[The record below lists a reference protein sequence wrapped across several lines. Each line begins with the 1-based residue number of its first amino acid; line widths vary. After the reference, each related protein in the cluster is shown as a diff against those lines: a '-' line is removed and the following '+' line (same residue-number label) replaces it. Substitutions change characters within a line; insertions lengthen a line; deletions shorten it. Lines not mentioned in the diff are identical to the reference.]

1 MDARRRRPGGPER
14 ARRQERRQRQQQRQ
28 RERRREQARPA
39 GGERD
44 LETSRE
50 RARERAQSNPEK
62 RSAQRV
68 DQLYRTLLRR
78 RKHPL
83 SPSDVAVADLPK
95 VRLAVTAAALGN
107 TMEWFDFGVYA
118 YLADTLGKVFF
129 PASSPGTQVVS
140 TFATF
145 AAAFLVRPLGGL
157 VFGPLGDRI
166 GRQRVLA
173 ITMIMMAASTFAVG
187 VLPSYS
193 SAGLLAPLLLLVCRL
208 VQGFS
213 TGGEYAGAT
222 TYIAEYA
229 PDKRRGFLGSWLD
242 FGTFIGYSLG
252 SGLVTVLTLT
262 AGSDGLEHWAWRI
275 PFWVAG
281 PLGVTGLYM
290 RLKLE
295 DTPAFKEEVEQAAHA
310 APGEDSPV
318 EQARQ
323 SGGGR
328 LKEIFTDHWQAVLI
342 CMGLVLLYNVTNYMV
357 TSYLPTYMTST
368 LDFGSTTAQLMV
380 LATMLLVVLTI
391 TAVGRGS
398 DRWGRRPLFM
408 TGSIALVALSAPA
421 FLLIRQ
427 GGIAL
432 PAVGCAV
439 LGLLLVTFAG
449 TSAATLPALFPT
461 RMRYGALSIAFN
473 ISVSLFGGTTPL
485 FASALVEATGNNMI
499 PAYYLMVAGV
509 IGFVSTL
516 FLRETAGKPLPG
528 SRAMAETPGQARRLV
543 ARSRTAAGRQA
554 RDMWIRLRGR
564 GRG

>member
-1 MDARRRRPGGPER
+1 MDTHGRRTGGPRRERGREKPER
-14 ARRQERRQRQQQRQ
+14 AR
-28 RERRREQARPA
+28 
-39 GGERD
+39 GKRD
-44 LETSRE
+44 RTHQKPE
-50 RARERAQSNPEK
+50 RARDRPDRVREGHSGE
-62 RSAQRV
+62 RV

-78 RKHPL
+78 RKRAL
-83 SPSDVAVADLPK
+83 SAEDVAVADLPK
-95 VRLAVTAAALGN
+95 VRIAVGAAALGN

-118 YLADTLGKVFF
+118 YLAGTLGKVFF
-129 PASSPGTQVVS
+129 PSSSPGTQVVS

-145 AAAFLVRPLGGL
+145 AAAFLVRPLGGF

-166 GRQRVLA
+166 GRQKVLA

-187 VLPSYS
+187 LLPSHAS
-193 SAGLLAPLLLLVCRL
+193 VGLLAPLLLLVCRL

-229 PDKRRGFLGSWLD
+229 PDRRRGFLGSWLD
-242 FGTFIGYSLG
+242 FGTFVGYSLG
-252 SGLVTVLTLT
+252 SGLVTVLTLSV
-262 AGSDGLEHWAWRI
+262 GSDGLESWAWRI
-275 PFWVAG
+275 PFLVAG
-281 PLGVTGLYM
+281 PLGVVGLYM

-295 DTPAFKEEVEQAAHA
+295 DTPAFKEEAAQAART
-310 APGEDSPV
+310 APGGTAVDE
-318 EQARQ
+318 ARQ

-328 LKEIFTDHWQAVLI
+328 LKEIFTDHWQAMLI

-357 TSYLPTYMTST
+357 TSYLPTYMTDT
-368 LDFGSTTAQLMV
+368 LDMGDTTAQLLV
-380 LATMLLVVLTI
+380 LGTMLLVVLTI
-391 TAVGRGS
+391 TLVGRTS
-398 DRWGRRPLFM
+398 DRWGRRPVFM
-408 TGSIALVALSAPA
+408 TGSVALIALSIPA

-432 PAVGCAV
+432 PAVGCAI

-485 FASALVEATGNNMI
+485 FASALVAATGNDMV

-509 IGFVSTL
+509 IGLISTV
-516 FLRETAGKPLPG
+516 FLYETAGQPLSG
-528 SRAMAETPGQARRLV
+528 SRAMVETPGQARRLV

-554 RDMWIRLRGR
+554 RDVWLRLRGR
-564 GRG
+564 RS